1 MEPFKTSEEA
11 QVFVLRTVY
20 QHFRQTGTW
29 PAAREFDLLYGDL
42 LDPVG
47 GIELVSRQLGSSR
60 ITPASPSN
68 NASDQLR
75 VHLTGLAEIAEAL
88 DDIRGFLAVVRFA
101 ARKYRDSRGKDDM
114 LHLAEVASLPG
125 IDPQQAKR
133 VLEIFGSAP
142 VVSGGGGGGQWGV
155 RHEARRFVD
164 VHSMEDFVKKVAEV
178 AARDRAVAEYPSV
191 AFRAAG
197 ARGEAAHQPKRV
209 FLSHASDDGAL
220 ALHLANVLRQDPGN
234 LKVFVASR
242 AGDIPPGADW
252 LEVIESELRVAD
264 TYVLLLTPRS
274 VKRFWLAFESGA
286 AWMSQRTFIP
296 LTAAGLAK
304 GEVPFPLGAR
314 QALSLE
320 DPADVEE
327 FSKGLNIT
335 IDNTERFCA
344 TVRELSK
351 ALPKVE
357 ASDFM
362 GVQVGGRNYDWEGP
376 FHDLAER
383 DPVPASDELQA
394 ALREIHVEMAFCT
407 YDRLRDML
415 AAGWVR
421 LHQTDHAT
429 WRRDI
434 LLPGHGD
441 QVLLV
446 RVQQGSATG

>member
-1 MEPFKTSEEA
+1 MDPFQTSEAA
-11 QVFVLRTVY
+11 QLFLLRTLY
-20 QHFRQTGTW
+20 EHFRTNSTW
-29 PAAREFDLLYGDL
+29 PLAREFDLKYGDL
-42 LDPVG
+42 FDPVG
-47 GIELVSRQLGSSR
+47 GIELVSRQAGASKV
-60 ITPASPSN
+60 TPASPSN
-68 NASDQLR
+68 NASDKLR
-75 VHLTGLAEIAEAL
+75 VQLAGLVDVEEAQA
-88 DDIRGFLAVVRFA
+88 DIQGFLEAVRLA
-101 ARKYRDSRGKDDM
+101 ARKYRNSLGKEDT
-114 LHLAEVASLPG
+114 LQLSEVAALPG
-125 IDPQQAKR
+125 LDENRAKR

-155 RHEARRFVD
+155 RHEIRRFAD
-164 VHSMEDFVKKVAEV
+164 VRNIDDFFKMVGDV
-178 AARDRAVAEYPSV
+178 AARDRAVAEHPAG
-191 AFRAAG
+191 AFRPV
-197 ARGEAAHQPKRV
+197 GERSQSTHQPKRI

-252 LEVIESELRVAD
+252 LDVIESELRVAD

-296 LTAAGLAK
+296 LTAAGLGK

-320 DPADVEE
+320 DRADVEE
-327 FSKGLNIT
+327 FTKGLNIT
-335 IDNTERFCA
+335 IDDTDTFCA
-344 TVRELSK
+344 TVRELSR
-351 ALPKVE
+351 ALPKVQ
-357 ASDFM
+357 ANRFA
-362 GVQVGGRNYDWEGP
+362 GVEVGGRYYDWEGP

-383 DPVPASDELQA
+383 DPVPASDELQL
-394 ALREIHVEMAFCT
+394 ALREVGAELAFCT
-407 YDRLRDML
+407 HDRLRDML

-441 QVLLV
+441 QFLV
-446 RVQQGSATG
+446 VRAPRSGES